1 MSTADQSSRDGAR
14 LAELLSQYQC
24 PPGPFD
30 ELLAA
35 DRSVRPNYQRL
46 FGVETAPFSPNGIPV
61 SSAPVSGSLN
71 FVDRLKVAKQ
81 SLRDNPPASTG
92 QLIKSG
98 SPQAWELD
106 PIPLVIGAQEWER
119 ISAGLKQRMRLIDR
133 LLRDVYGPQET
144 IARGIL
150 PASLLFGAPGYL
162 RAVRQPQS
170 TPPRMLYLYA
180 AQAARSASGQ
190 WLVMADR
197 TQGPSGCGHAVENR
211 LAMSRIFSE
220 EFRSMHVDRLAGFF
234 SVLRQ
239 SLQDASTTKE
249 KSSRTALLTPG
260 IESPTYFEDAYLARY
275 LGYTLTQTA
284 DLTVRGGS
292 VFLKTLGG
300 LVRIDSILRRMAD
313 TKCDPLEID
322 PTCSEGVPGLT
333 LASRERKVLMANS
346 LGTGWAESPAVT
358 AILPRIC
365 QELTGESLLLENS
378 PMWWCGDPESMEY
391 VLEHLDQLLIRDSF
405 VRHSANQLIGREL
418 NGSVREQLIKSIRQ
432 QPWMYVGIQ
441 RTDHSLAPTWAG
453 DHLTAWPAVLRFFA
467 CSYRDRIDVMPGGVA
482 RVAASSDQ
490 LDESVASG
498 SMSKDVWVL
507 SSGPV
512 KPVSLLATGKQS
524 VELRRSPMDLPSRVA
539 EHLYWLGRFAERTE
553 FMVRHARYCTNQLTS
568 ELPNDL
574 LAAHWRAVRALDE
587 SNTLDEDPPLE
598 PDGAATAKMREAVRE
613 FLFDRNKPDGIAS
626 ATAGVIR
633 NAETIRDRLSLDSW
647 QIISRLDYSVLI
659 PWANR
664 REKMGDALLILN
676 QMIGLLS
683 AFAGLASE
691 SMTRGPGWHFLDL
704 GRRIE
709 RAQSLLRLI
718 DHLLVPVNKYSRQM
732 LESMLDICDSS
743 MTYRYRYL
751 MSFEIGPVLDLLVV
765 DQTNPRGLAFQFM
778 QIVSH
783 LDTLNVGDKTELMRQ
798 RKRMTDCRASLRLFD
813 PDALGDEITNDE
825 HGRSERKLLREKLAD
840 YNLHL
845 NEVSSFVSRRFLTH
859 TQVKQLEDMV
869 NQ

>member
-1 MSTADQSSRDGAR
+1 MSTADNSNLDGSR
-14 LAELLSQYQC
+14 LSELLSQYHC
-24 PPGPFD
+24 PAGHFD
-30 ELLAA
+30 ELRTQEGGIRPGYGKLLNGVHASLSPSNRLGFT
-35 DRSVRPNYQRL
+35 DRMR
-46 FGVETAPFSPNGIPV
+46 G
-61 SSAPVSGSLN
+61 
-71 FVDRLKVAKQ
+71 AKQ

-106 PIPLVIGAQEWER
+106 PIPLVICPEEWSS
-119 ISAGLKQRMRLIDR
+119 ISAGLRQRMHLIDR
-133 LLRDVYGPQET
+133 LLRDVYGEQQLV
-144 IARGIL
+144 ARGIL
-150 PASLLFGAPGYL
+150 PASLVFGAPSYL
-162 RAVRQPQS
+162 RAARQPVAPS
-170 TPPRMLYLYA
+170 SRMLYLYA
-180 AQAARSASGQ
+180 AQVAKSASGK
-190 WLVMADR
+190 WLVLADR

-211 LAMSRIFSE
+211 IAMSRILSE
-220 EFRSMHVDRLAGFF
+220 EFRWMHVERLAGFF

-239 SLQDASTTKE
+239 SLQDASSTKE

-300 LVRIDSILRRMAD
+300 LIRIDSILRRMAD
-313 TKCDPLEID
+313 SKCDPLEID
-322 PTCSEGVPGLT
+322 PTCSDGVAGLT
-333 LASRERKVLMANS
+333 LATRERKVLLANG

-365 QELTGESLLLENS
+365 QELLGEPLLLENS
-378 PMWWCGDPESMEY
+378 PIWWCGDAESKQY
-391 VLEHLDQLLIRDSF
+391 VIDNLDRLYIRDAF
-405 VRHSANQLIGREL
+405 VRHSANQVVGR
-418 NGSVREQLIKSIRQ
+418 QLSGQMRDQVIRGILE
-432 QPWMYVGIQ
+432 QPWMYVGM
-441 RTDHSLAPTWAG
+441 TAPDCSHVPTWSG
-453 DHLTAWPAVLRFFA
+453 NHLEAWPAVVRFFA
-467 CSYRDRIDVMPGGVA
+467 CAYRDRIDVMPGGVA
-482 RVAASSDQ
+482 RVADVGHK
-490 LDESVASG
+490 LDESLASG

-507 SSGPV
+507 SHGPV
-512 KPVSLLATGKQS
+512 KPVSLLSTGKQS

-553 FMVRHARYCTNQLTS
+553 FMVRHARYCTHQLTS

-574 LAAHWRAVRALDE
+574 LAAQWQAVRALDD
-587 SNTLDEDPPLE
+587 SNTMEEDPPLE
-598 PDGAATAKMREAVRE
+598 TDGSATAVMREAVRD

-626 ATAGVIR
+626 ATAGIIR
-633 NAETIRDRLSLDSW
+633 NAETIRDRLSFDSW

-664 REKMGDALLILN
+664 REKMGDTMLILN

-683 AFAGLASE
+683 AFSGLASE

-704 GRRIE
+704 GRRID
-709 RAQSLLRLI
+709 RAQNLLRLV
-718 DHLLVPVNKYSRQM
+718 DHLLVPVNNYSRQM

-751 MSFEIGPVLDLLVV
+751 MSYEIGPVLDLLVV
-765 DQTNPRGLAFQFM
+765 DQTNPRGLAFQFL

-783 LDTLNVGDKTELMRQ
+783 LDTLNVGDKTELIRQ

-813 PDALGDEITNDE
+813 PDALGDEISTDE
-825 HGRSERKLLREKLAD
+825 KGHSERTLLRAKLAEFT
-840 YNLHL
+840 HQL
-845 NEVSSFVSRRFLTH
+845 NELSLFVSRRFLTH
-859 TQVKQLEDMV
+859 TAPKQLEDMV